1 MGRQNDKPEQA
12 LEHDAPVSD
21 DDPTRERDT
30 LPTVMDLSRTLPT
43 GAAFQATWKLPA
55 WRPSAAAGTD
65 ATGQSGVRKLDLAQ
79 TVAKAVSEQAD
90 AHEAMRA
97 RLATLPSIGPGAAAP
112 DDPSTPSDAGLRAS
126 LRRTLRMDLGLPV
139 MPSATSSVGPRNT
152 PRDTLEPQLPSAPPP
167 RNVVATRSSA
177 DGAVLATAVQQIGAD
192 GLHDDAQDRTR
203 PSGTRTTDPFGQL
216 APQRE
221 RTQTEVDA
229 SGADPLP
236 SSSATPTA
244 AAAAAP
250 ERTHPRDERVTWT
263 PAAMRG
269 RGRQLAAAGL
279 VLGAIVG
286 AGVMMYVDLDAF
298 DDTGDESDEALG
310 ANQHLVTPAGVAPA
324 ATHASS
330 EPAHVVE
337 GAVPANATQIV
348 SLPAGAE
355 LVLGGAI
362 IANTP
367 AQLPRPSYEIDY
379 LVRLPGYESQLVRLG
394 PGSPAT
400 ILVNLKAAAAAPEN
414 PH

>member
-1 MGRQNDKPEQA
+1 
-12 LEHDAPVSD
+12 
-21 DDPTRERDT
+21 
-30 LPTVMDLSRTLPT
+30 
-43 GAAFQATWKLPA
+43 
-55 WRPSAAAGTD
+55 
-65 ATGQSGVRKLDLAQ
+65 
-79 TVAKAVSEQAD
+79 
-90 AHEAMRA
+90 
-97 RLATLPSIGPGAAAP
+97 
-112 DDPSTPSDAGLRAS
+112 
-126 LRRTLRMDLGLPV
+126 

-167 RNVVATRSSA
+167 RDVVATRSSA

-221 RTQTEVDA
+221 RTQTEVDG
-229 SGADPLP
+229 SGAHPLP
-236 SSSATPTA
+236 SSSAPPTA

-250 ERTHPRDERVTWT
+250 ERTHPRDERVTHPRDERVTHPRDERVTWT

-298 DDTGDESDEALG
+298 DNTGDESDEALG
-310 ANQHLVTPAGVAPA
+310 ANQHLVTPAGVALA
-324 ATHASS
+324 ATPAGS

-400 ILVNLKAAAAAPEN
+400 ILVNLKAAAAAPEK